1 MKRVIGILVVSCI
14 CILLGLS
21 VKWNKE
27 KGLSLVDCSDKS
39 DFVSKM

>member
-27 KGLSLVDCSDKS
+27 KGFSLVGYADKS
-39 DFVSKM
+39 EFWLEM